1 MYGLCKVH
9 KDVIE
14 NCPTL
19 RLILSVINISTYKLA
34 EFLVP
39 ILKSLTKNEYTVKYS
54 LAFAEEIVQQD
65 SKFFTE
71 SLDVDSLFTFLKYG
85 KSRSFI

>member
-9 KDVIE
+9 KDITE
-14 NCPTL
+14 NCATL

-54 LAFAEEIVQQD
+54 LTFAEEIVQQD

-71 SLDVDSLFTFLKYG
+71 SLDVDSLFTFSKYG
-85 KSRSFI
+85 KSRRFI